1 MAESTLG
8 VIHSISE
15 EMDGTAPPC
24 FTFGV
29 IADIQYADKDD
40 GYNYTQT
47 SMRYYRN
54 SLSLLRHA
62 VEEWSRERIKPNC
75 ILQLGDL
82 IDGFNVQYKTSET
95 SLRKVLTEM
104 AKLQIPFHH
113 IWGNHEFYNFSRKY
127 LTDSQLNTTPAADM
141 ADALPV
147 TSTGSG
153 LEEDPET
160 FYAYHFSPFPKF
172 RFLLIDS
179 YDLSVI
185 GRDPSSGKYEKSMK
199 LLREK
204 NPNEDLNSSTG
215 HLPIHPDAAN
225 STCLAWNYRDVL
237 SVLQSHRCVVGY
249 FAGHNHNGGY
259 SVDTSGIHHVTI
271 NGVIETPPE
280 SQAFGTVHMYEERMV
295 VKGRGLVSNRTLH
308 YRNPENTPATHTD

>member
-215 HLPIHPDAAN
+215 LEERQFVQYNGGVGPAQLRWIN
-225 STCLAWNYRDVL
+225 SVLAFSDGKEEKATCLSTPTRQTPRAWPGITETSCPCYSPTDVWW
-237 SVLQSHRCVVGY
+237 VILQ
-249 FAGHNHNGGY
+249 
-259 SVDTSGIHHVTI
+259 DTTI
-271 NGVIETPPE
+271 MGDT
-280 SQAFGTVHMYEERMV
+280 AW
-295 VKGRGLVSNRTLH
+295 
-308 YRNPENTPATHTD
+308 TPAGYTT